1 MYCLKTRVPRVG
13 VRSNKNKAPIR
24 GQHLLIFEVSRG
36 LGSGRRAKSA
46 DIGKKISNVKNRI
59 RDRISITV
67 PYIPGIPGRLKI
79 LLRVATCQNLSYGEG
94 CTSSIRRKAVTFLL
108 LLPSPLPPPPPPPP
122 PPSSPV
128 RGRRRLEDRRQA
140 RGCFFVRAR
149 GCGALAIHLIF
160 FEG

>member
-1 MYCLKTRVPRVG
+1 MG

-36 LGSGRRAKSA
+36 LGMGSGRRAKSA

-67 PYIPGIPGRLKI
+67 PRVQYRVYRVGLKI

-128 RGRRRLEDRRQA
+128 RGRRRLEDRRQSEGLLLVCGREGVA
-140 RGCFFVRAR
+140 R
-149 GCGALAIHLIF
+149 
-160 FEG
+160 